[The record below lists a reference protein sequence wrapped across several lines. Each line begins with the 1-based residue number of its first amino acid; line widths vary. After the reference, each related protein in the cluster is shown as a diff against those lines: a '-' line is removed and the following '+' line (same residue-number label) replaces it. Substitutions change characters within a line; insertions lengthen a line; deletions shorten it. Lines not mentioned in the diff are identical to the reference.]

1 MEKDWKADK
10 IIREQKV
17 EQRDADAFEE
27 WCFERY
33 ENEIDIPKDAY
44 EIFCEEDQGNEPDYI
59 Y

>member
-10 IIREQKV
+10 IIREQEV
-17 EQRDADAFEE
+17 EQEDAEIFEE

-33 ENEIDIPKDAY
+33 DNESDITEDAY
-44 EIFCEEDQGNEPDYI
+44 EQFCEEGQGNDPDYV